1 MNNKVTIFK
10 SLFDNSTSF
19 PVDFEQVVN
28 RIKNGKSKAIVEQI
42 RNADQAERDELKK
55 KSVVIL
61 FAGVFT
67 HRNSK
72 SLKEHSGLMVVDYDK
87 CPDSVWDDIISIPS
101 VCLAFRSPSGD
112 GFKAV
117 VKIPKSSAEDHSK
130 RFEAFNTAYPS
141 EYLM

>member
-55 KSVVIL
+55 KSVVIYT
-61 FAGVFT
+61 V
-67 HRNSK
+67 K
-72 SLKEHSGLMVVDYDK
+72 S
-87 CPDSVWDDIISIPS
+87 I
-101 VCLAFRSPSGD
+101 
-112 GFKAV
+112 
-117 VKIPKSSAEDHSK
+117 
-130 RFEAFNTAYPS
+130 
-141 EYLM
+141 